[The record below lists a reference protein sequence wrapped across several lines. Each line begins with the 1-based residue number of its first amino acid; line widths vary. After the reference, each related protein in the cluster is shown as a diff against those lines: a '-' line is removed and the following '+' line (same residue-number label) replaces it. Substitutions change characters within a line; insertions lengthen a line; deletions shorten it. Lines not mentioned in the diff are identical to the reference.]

1 MNGIT
6 TTVITYS
13 DGTTEVETS
22 VSAQGGQSQ
31 GDQTSQ
37 AGQTYT
43 AQGTL
48 GTTAGST

>member
-22 VSAQGGQSQ
+22 VNAQGGQNQ
-31 GDQTSQ
+31 GGQTGP

-48 GTTAGST
+48 GSAGST